1 MIGKTWMV
9 AAMVGALA
17 LSATRAS
24 AQQTVLSFEDF
35 TPCDN
40 GGGNV
45 GMYGTVNF
53 NHQFTCYSWAQSP
66 YNASSGTNRVYV
78 SGQNSGTFNFTT
90 PSVFNGASFAGYDS
104 VYFDM
109 YLNGSLVSTSGPIT
123 LSGTPTFLS
132 SGYNGQVDQ
141 VVVNGTNGQFVMDDV
156 TFGAA
161 TITTTPEPG
170 SLALLGT
177 GLVGLVP
184 MLRRKRR

>member
-1 MIGKTWMV
+1 MIGRNWMV
-9 AAMVGALA
+9 VALVGALA

-24 AQQTVLSFEDF
+24 AQTTVLSFEDY

-40 GGGNV
+40 VTGNV
-45 GMYGTVNF
+45 GMYGGVNF
-53 NHQFTCYSWAQSP
+53 NHQFTCYSFAQDP

-78 SGQNSGTFNFTT
+78 EQANPGTF
-90 PSVFNGASFAGYDS
+90 SFATPTTFGGAYFSGYNS

-109 YLNGSLVSTSGPIT
+109 YLNGSLVSTSGPIN

-141 VVVNGTNGQFVMDDV
+141 VVVNGSNGSFVMDDV
-156 TFGAA
+156 TFGGAV
-161 TITTTPEPG
+161 TTTPEPG

-184 MLRRKRR
+184 MVRRRRK